1 MQLLVSEHP
10 GYWKLASNCLASF
23 RSVASPF
30 SFSSHDVSTIRF
42 NPSPSV
48 LASLYEIR
56 LSWYN
61 EREPRNCS
69 DVTEIFF
76 FPTKYENRYS
86 VVSKFLLV
94 LSKRSWGWWS
104 NNHFRSFLEERRFL
118 FSNLEKTLENCSD
131 YLSVNLTR
139 EYLLQEDSNARCQI
153 SENCP
158 PPSKWLFIESSRLSK
173 FYFHENSVIR
183 SDPRRKIRWN
193 FQRYLAIACD
203 GRGSILSAASL
214 YPETEDYWSK
224 FEHEETSFQGGVLRL
239 IARVDAR
246 EKSERANEARDKI
259 KLEQCLPRHSL
270 FIESFPRT
278 LYPRRRLRE
287 SLKLYQRNYLLTG
300 YGW

>member
-1 MQLLVSEHP
+1 MDGHCLSLHLFFNRPTLYLSPFLFPMQLLVSEHP

-61 EREPRNCS
+61 EREPRRQKLLGRDWN
-69 DVTEIFF
+69 FF

-94 LSKRSWGWWS
+94 LSKRSWGRIIIFD
-104 NNHFRSFLEERRFL
+104 HFSRNGDF
-118 FSNLEKTLENCSD
+118 FSRISKKLWKIARITC
-131 YLSVNLTR
+131 VNLTR

-158 PPSKWLFIESSRLSK
+158 PSSKWLFIESSRLSK

-224 FEHEETSFQGGVLRL
+224 FEHEETRFRGAYCGWLRVLTRGKNPKGQTKL
-239 IARVDAR
+239 A
-246 EKSERANEARDKI
+246 I
-259 KLEQCLPRHSL
+259 K
-270 FIESFPRT
+270 
-278 LYPRRRLRE
+278 
-287 SLKLYQRNYLLTG
+287 
-300 YGW
+300 

>member
-1 MQLLVSEHP
+1 MDGHCLSLHLFFNRPTLYLSPFLFPMQLLVSEHP

-61 EREPRNCS
+61 EREPRRQKLLGRDWN
-69 DVTEIFF
+69 FF

-131 YLSVNLTR
+131 YLR
-139 EYLLQEDSNARCQI
+139 
-153 SENCP
+153 
-158 PPSKWLFIESSRLSK
+158 
-173 FYFHENSVIR
+173 
-183 SDPRRKIRWN
+183 
-193 FQRYLAIACD
+193 
-203 GRGSILSAASL
+203 
-214 YPETEDYWSK
+214 
-224 FEHEETSFQGGVLRL
+224 
-239 IARVDAR
+239 
-246 EKSERANEARDKI
+246 
-259 KLEQCLPRHSL
+259 
-270 FIESFPRT
+270 
-278 LYPRRRLRE
+278 
-287 SLKLYQRNYLLTG
+287 
-300 YGW
+300 